1 MISLAHL
8 TAVDAD
14 PVQLIHMAAE
24 TGYDAVGLRLT
35 KVTEDS
41 PGYPLMDAPHLLKQT
56 LQAAKQTGVVVNDI
70 EFIKVTPDL
79 DVASLNRLLDTGHEL
94 GAKKLITAPYDDD
107 LSRLSDK
114 LAQIA
119 QLAQQRNIQT
129 LLEFFPWTSVP
140 NYRTAHRV
148 VSRAGTGV
156 GILLD
161 TLHFN
166 RSQSSLHDLDTLGTE
181 LISMIHLCDAPVL
194 PTYTTAELLYCARE
208 ARLSPGQGEIEL
220 SSLLM
225 KLPRGLPV
233 GLEVPMAPS
242 GKLTLAEMS
251 QVASE
256 SIAGARQVLYESN
269 YM

>member
-41 PGYPLMDAPHLLKQT
+41 PGYPLMDDPHLLKQT
-56 LQAAKQTGVVVNDI
+56 LQAAKQTGVMVNDI

-129 LLEFFPWTSVP
+129 LLEFFPGPVCRITEQHIEWCHGRELALGFYST
-140 NYRTAHRV
+140 HC
-148 VSRAGTGV
+148 
-156 GILLD
+156 ILIV
-161 TLHFN
+161 HKV
-166 RSQSSLHDLDTLGTE
+166 RC
-181 LISMIHLCDAPVL
+181 MI
-194 PTYTTAELLYCARE
+194 
-208 ARLSPGQGEIEL
+208 
-220 SSLLM
+220 
-225 KLPRGLPV
+225 
-233 GLEVPMAPS
+233 
-242 GKLTLAEMS
+242 
-251 QVASE
+251 
-256 SIAGARQVLYESN
+256 
-269 YM
+269 